1 MVALPNI
8 VMLLPRYKHIGPGT
22 MGRAPTPALLLG
34 AGRLRRRVGKPVKV
48 GENACD
54 QLLLSEEHG
63 FDFPNESANRP
74 ARIFSRARSW
84 NACVYL
90 SNRRSKSRLSAS
102 PPT

>member
-22 MGRAPTPALLLG
+22 LGRAPTPAMLLG

-54 QLLLSEEHG
+54 QLLPAPILRCRGLGEER
-63 FDFPNESANRP
+63 DE
-74 ARIFSRARSW
+74 
-84 NACVYL
+84 V
-90 SNRRSKSRLSAS
+90 SRLFGTL
-102 PPT
+102 PPR